1 MAILADS
8 VTIVPL
14 TGLSKDLGYR
24 VPRALAPVIQVGS
37 LVRIPLRSRTELGL
51 VKALAAPSDFPFS
64 GLRYLL
70 DAVYPIPV
78 LTPDLFPLAEWM
90 AAYYATSQDSVFEG
104 MIPAP
109 VRRGKALKKR
119 SYLRLKNQPEST
131 VLETLRQRAPRQAE
145 LLRFL
150 SGQLQP
156 LPKALVLRRLKVSSA
171 SVAALVKKGWVEET
185 HQVEERRAYDDELAE
200 GEQVCGSGF
209 VLTDEQECA
218 LDDINQTIETGEFR
232 AHLLHG
238 VTGSGK
244 TEVYFQAIRRTLDKG
259 GGCIYLVP
267 EVALTPQT
275 VGRMRARF
283 EAVSGEKTVVWHSH
297 LSEGERFDAWYALA
311 SGAARVVVGAR
322 SAIFAPIPNLRL
334 IVVDEEHEP
343 AYKQAEVPRYHGRD
357 VAVYR
362 SRICHCACVL
372 GSATPALES
381 MFNVEK
387 GKYRLN
393 RISRRVDDRKLP
405 LIHLVDMRRE
415 TFRQRTGVI
424 ISELL
429 AQKLRQRCDRR
440 EQSILFLNRRGY
452 SSSMLCTEC
461 GYVASCEHC
470 SVTLTYHLTGH
481 RLLCHFCG
489 FEQPFPR
496 NCPKCHCQTIRRR
509 GIGTERI
516 EEIVRRLLGKA
527 QVMRIDADA
536 MVRRNRFR
544 QILDDFRKGKIDV
557 LVGTQMIAKGLD
569 FPNVT
574 LVGLVD
580 ADISLHLPDF
590 RAAERTFQLLVQ
602 VAGRAG
608 RGDRAGEVVVQT
620 YLPHSPPIQFA
631 RRADFEDFLQVELE
645 QRREF
650 HYPPY
655 RHLIQHVF
663 RGRNPDKLAFFAERW
678 VRELEKAAI
687 ADLEIRGP
695 APSPF
700 EKIKDNYRYQVW
712 YFVRNVTRAVSRLSG
727 LRSSF
732 KMDKDVIDVLD
743 VDPIDLL

>member
-1 MAILADS
+1 MATLADS

-64 GLRYLL
+64 RLRYLL
-70 DAVYPIPV
+70 DAVYPVPV

-90 AAYYATSQDSVFEG
+90 AAYYATSQDSVFEV

-119 SYLRLKNQPEST
+119 SYLRLKNQPDST

-150 SGQLQP
+150 SGQLHP
-156 LPKALVLRRLKVSSA
+156 LPKGLVINRLKVSSA

-218 LDDINQTIETGEFR
+218 LADINQTIETGEFR

-244 TEVYFQAIRRTLDKG
+244 TEVYFQAIRRTLDEG

-322 SAIFAPIPNLRL
+322 SAIFAPISNLRL

-393 RISRRVDDRKLP
+393 KISRRVDDRKLP

-655 RHLIQHVF
+655 RHLIQHIF

-712 YFVRNVTRAVSRLSG
+712 YFVRNVTKAVSRLSG

-732 KMDKDVIDVLD
+732 KMDKDVIDVFD

>member
-1 MAILADS
+1 MATLADS

>member
-1 MAILADS
+1 MATLADS
-8 VTIVPL
+8 VTVVPL

-51 VKALAAPSDFPFS
+51 VKALTAPGDFPFS
-64 GLRYLL
+64 RLRYLL

-78 LTPDLFPLAEWM
+78 LTPDLFLLAEWM

-104 MIPAP
+104 MIPGP
-109 VRRGKALKKR
+109 VRRGKTLKKR
-119 SYLRLKNQPEST
+119 SYLRLKNQPDST

-156 LPKALVLRRLKVSSA
+156 LPKGLVLRRLKVSSA

-209 VLTDEQECA
+209 VLTDEQKCA
-218 LDDINQTIETGEFR
+218 LDDINQTIELGEFR
-232 AHLLHG
+232 VHLLHG

-283 EAVSGEKTVVWHSH
+283 ETVSGEKTVVWHSH

-322 SAIFAPIPNLRL
+322 SAVFAPIPNLRL

-381 MFNVEK
+381 MFNAEK

-424 ISELL
+424 ISDFL

-461 GYVASCEHC
+461 GYVASCKHC

-536 MVRRNRFR
+536 MVRRNHFR

-655 RHLIQHVF
+655 RHLIQHIF
-663 RGRNPDKLAFFAERW
+663 RGRNPDKVAFFAERW
-678 VRELEKAAI
+678 VRELEKVAI

-712 YFVRNVTRAVSRLSG
+712 YFVRNVTRAVTRLSA

-743 VDPIDLL
+743 VDPVDLL

>member
-1 MAILADS
+1 MATLADS

-24 VPRALAPVIQVGS
+24 VPRALGSVIQVGS

-64 GLRYLL
+64 RLRYLL

-119 SYLRLKNQPEST
+119 SYLRLKNQPDST

-156 LPKALVLRRLKVSSA
+156 LPKGLVLRRLKVSSA

-244 TEVYFQAIRRTLDKG
+244 TEVYFHAIRRTLDKG

-343 AYKQAEVPRYHGRD
+343 AYKQSEVPRYHGRD